1 MGEWHKH
8 LRACIHAKGGHFE
21 HLLWFKSPHML
32 MFRNKSMI
40 YYDLWYATL
49 KSIDYNVA
57 MTFILN
63 NNNNN
68 NSVKHTKSIAVVD
81 LLYFTRQCSDTFK
94 VWWEIWYE
102 SCCKFTDE
110 SNIEG
115 IFLIGQHFSKLRT
128 NIEWHVFLWLTVYIL
143 NITCSGSNLAFIMW
157 NIQQQ
162 QQQHV
167 CWLISGWDNSSPYL
181 QRIWANMASL
191 LLWAG
196 HCSGGLLPAKW
207 QISTLVCWHGQ

>member
-1 MGEWHKH
+1 MPKEGT
-8 LRACIHAKGGHFE
+8 L
-21 HLLWFKSPHML
+21 S
-32 MFRNKSMI
+32 I
-40 YYDLWYATL
+40 YYDSRAHICLCLETNLWYTMIYDMQHW
-49 KSIDYNVA
+49 S
-57 MTFILN
+57 
-63 NNNNN
+63 
-68 NSVKHTKSIAVVD
+68 VVD